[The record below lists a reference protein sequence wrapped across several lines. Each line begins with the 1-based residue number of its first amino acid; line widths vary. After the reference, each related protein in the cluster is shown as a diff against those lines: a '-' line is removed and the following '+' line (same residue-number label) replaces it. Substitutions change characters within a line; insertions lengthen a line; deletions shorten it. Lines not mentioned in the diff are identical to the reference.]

1 MMQAMPLSELHPFTE
16 AELATAPEG
25 AGVYVLFQVE
35 NPIHS
40 NEADNLRAQLRKE
53 KLDFPR
59 ATHFAVETG
68 HADAQRRAA
77 RLQEVQAQLDRVR
90 SRTFTGR

>member
-1 MMQAMPLSELHPFTE
+1 MPLSELHPFTQ
-16 AELATAPEG
+16 AELARAPEA

-40 NEADNLRAQLRKE
+40 GEAENLRAQLGDE
-53 KLDFPR
+53 KARFPR

-68 HADAQRRAA
+68 HEDAQRRTA
-77 RLQEVQAQLDRVR
+77 RLQDVRAQLERVR
-90 SRTFTGR
+90 SRTFLGR

>member
-40 NEADNLRAQLRKE
+40 DEADNLRAQLRKE
-53 KLDFPR
+53 KLGFPR

-77 RLQEVQAQLDRVR
+77 RLQEVQAQLNRVR